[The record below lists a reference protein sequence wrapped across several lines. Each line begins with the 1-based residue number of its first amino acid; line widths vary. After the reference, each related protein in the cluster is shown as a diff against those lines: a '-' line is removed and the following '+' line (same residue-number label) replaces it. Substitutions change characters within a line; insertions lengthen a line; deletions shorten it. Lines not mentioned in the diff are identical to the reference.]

1 MPRKLSDQVQELIKR
16 PSNVVQSLSRMLQR
30 DCRSSEVFVED
41 KFLPFYL
48 YLTPFPA
55 EGDFRSEKAEELF
68 TNMKRF
74 VQEKRIELAT
84 HRTVSLNI
92 LKLQYF
98 YHTSS
103 FDMESI
109 MQKNSSEIRRRSR
122 KIMKQVLKISPKSI
136 EACDRLLRK
145 ITALVAIDN
154 ELGEANV
161 ETEAAVKS
169 ILSAKDLFAF
179 TNLNN
184 RDKLEVLDD
193 LKVIV
198 CGIRL
203 FNNDAG
209 HETDKIID
217 CRWTGKLLFG
227 RDSLPMSYSFSDSFA
242 GEVFR

>member
-1 MPRKLSDQVQELIKR
+1 MPRKFSDQVQELIKR

-41 KFLPFYL
+41 EFLPFYL

-55 EGDFRSEKAEELF
+55 EFRSEKAKELF
-68 TNMKRF
+68 PNMKRF
-74 VQEKRIELAT
+74 VHEKRIELAT
-84 HRTVSLNI
+84 QRTVSLNT

-98 YHTSS
+98 YHNSS

-109 MQKNSSEIRRRSR
+109 LQKNSCEIRRKSR
-122 KIMKQVLKISPKSI
+122 KIMKHVLKISPKSI

-145 ITALVAIDN
+145 ITALVTIDN
-154 ELGEANV
+154 GLGEANMA

-179 TNLNN
+179 TNLNR
-184 RDKLEVLDD
+184 RDKLDVLDD

-209 HETDKIID
+209 HETDTIID
-217 CRWTGKLLFG
+217 CRWKRNLLLG
-227 RDSLPMSYSFSDSFA
+227 SA
-242 GEVFR
+242 